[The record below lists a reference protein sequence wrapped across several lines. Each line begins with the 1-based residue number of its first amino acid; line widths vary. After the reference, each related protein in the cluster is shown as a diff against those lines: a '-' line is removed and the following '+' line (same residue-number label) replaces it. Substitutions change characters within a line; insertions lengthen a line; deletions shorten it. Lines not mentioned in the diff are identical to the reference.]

1 MFDHLALRTPF
12 WGAISLAAFSA
23 AGLSLGQAGA
33 AMPNLV
39 DVSPWIAGTAL
50 LVAVAG
56 WRLLHRELLRR
67 MQDDDRLRERVQR
80 LHEAMHVNVDGMFLL
95 RAIRSAAGE
104 ITDFEITDVNSSGAA
119 TMYRTREQLIGQPLR
134 AALPGP
140 VADLLFERY
149 VDAVTLRSPLVEEVR
164 VNRRTLAASW
174 LFHQAAPTAD
184 GLAVTIRDVS
194 VRKRDEIRLRKAC
207 LVDDL
212 TQLYN
217 RRGFMTLAE
226 QHLRIARRQGK
237 DALVMYVDMDNFK
250 QLNDTHG
257 HAMGDRALKVV
268 SRLLQSTVR
277 DCDIVGRMGGDEFT
291 VIALDADGT
300 GAKAIQKRLDERL
313 ALFNASGELPATLA
327 LTVGHTR
334 VRPSDSA
341 ALHELLARADQLL
354 YARKR
359 RRRLTTANASRH
371 QHAAKHP
378 AKHPAQHT
386 AQPAPATRRPAR
398 LAPMPIP
405 PEVAAVAHAAA
416 MALPNPGIPVSHTL
430 PVAVP
435 GTLIPT
441 HAA

>member
-1 MFDHLALRTPF
+1 
-12 WGAISLAAFSA
+12 
-23 AGLSLGQAGA
+23 
-33 AMPNLV
+33 
-39 DVSPWIAGTAL
+39 
-50 LVAVAG
+50 
-56 WRLLHRELLRR
+56 
-67 MQDDDRLRERVQR
+67 
-80 LHEAMHVNVDGMFLL
+80 
-95 RAIRSAAGE
+95 
-104 ITDFEITDVNSSGAA
+104 
-119 TMYRTREQLIGQPLR
+119 
-134 AALPGP
+134 
-140 VADLLFERY
+140 
-149 VDAVTLRSPLVEEVR
+149 
-164 VNRRTLAASW
+164 
-174 LFHQAAPTAD
+174 
-184 GLAVTIRDVS
+184 
-194 VRKRDEIRLRKAC
+194 
-207 LVDDL
+207 
-212 TQLYN
+212 
-217 RRGFMTLAE
+217 
-226 QHLRIARRQGK
+226 
-237 DALVMYVDMDNFK
+237 MYVDMDNFK

-257 HAMGDRALKVV
+257 HAMGDRALKAV

-371 QHAAKHP
+371 QHAAQHT
-378 AKHPAQHT
+378 AQHT

-405 PEVAAVAHAAA
+405 PAVAAVAHAAA
-416 MALPNPGIPVSHTL
+416 MALPNAGVPVSHTL

>member
-12 WGAISLAAFSA
+12 WGAISLAAVSA
-23 AGLSLGQAGA
+23 AGLSLGQAGSTL
-33 AMPNLV
+33 PSLV

-56 WRLLHRELLRR
+56 WRLLHRDLLRR
-67 MQDDDRLRERVQR
+67 TQDDDRLRDRVQR
-80 LHEAMHVNVDGMFLL
+80 LHDAMHANVDGMFLL
-95 RAIRSAAGE
+95 RSVRSAAGE
-104 ITDFEITDVNSSGAA
+104 ITDFEISDVNASGAA
-119 TMYRTREQLIGQPLR
+119 TVYRTRDQLIGRPLR
-134 AALPGP
+134 EALPGP
-140 VADLLFERY
+140 IAELLFERY
-149 VDAVTLRSPLVEEVR
+149 VDAITLRSPLVEEVR

-207 LVDDL
+207 LVDEL

-257 HAMGDRALKVV
+257 HAMGDRALKAV

-291 VIALDADGT
+291 VIALDADGN

-313 ALFNASGELPATLA
+313 ALFNAAGELPATLA

-334 VRPSDSA
+334 VRSSDSA
-341 ALHELLARADQLL
+341 ALPELLARADQLL

-359 RRRLTTANASRH
+359 RRRLTNATAARH
-371 QHAAKHP
+371 QP
-378 AKHPAQHT
+378 AVQQTPT
-386 AQPAPATRRPAR
+386 SATRRPAR

-416 MALPNPGIPVSHTL
+416 MALPNAGVSTSHTL
-430 PVAVP
+430 PAPVP